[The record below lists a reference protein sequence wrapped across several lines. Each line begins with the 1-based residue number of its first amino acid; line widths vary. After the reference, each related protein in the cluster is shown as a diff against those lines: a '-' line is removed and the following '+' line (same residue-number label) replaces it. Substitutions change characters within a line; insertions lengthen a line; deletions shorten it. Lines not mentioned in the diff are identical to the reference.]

1 MKVLSLDQI
10 TLKMLGII
18 SSKGK
23 SYYTRMIISQYVCL
37 ITPILF
43 LIPLITFFLMNFSD
57 VAQATSA
64 FYLICIVGMGFVTYS
79 EFWIKRSTALS
90 IIDQIQKI
98 VNDSA
103 KEFKRVYQKTELIA
117 YNVVH
122 YFKIFVFCSVFG
134 VVSVPLCILI
144 FLWITDDYLDEMR
157 LLPAALQ

>member
-23 SYYTRMIISQYVCL
+23 SYYTRMIISQYVCM
-37 ITPILF
+37 ITPIVL
-43 LIPLITFFLMNFSD
+43 LIPLIAYFVVNFTD

-64 FYLICIVGMGFVTYS
+64 FYLICIAGMGFVTYS
-79 EFWIKRSTALS
+79 EFWVKRSTALS
-90 IIDQIQKI
+90 IIDQIQQI

-103 KEFKRVYQKTELIA
+103 EEFKSVYTKTEVIA

-122 YFKIFVFCSVFG
+122 YFKIFVFCSVYG
-134 VVSVPLCILI
+134 VVSVPLCVLI
-144 FLWITDDYLDEMR
+144 FLWITGDYMDDMK
-157 LLPAALQ
+157 LLPAALL